1 MLNVR
6 VLLPIAVVAIVI
18 AVVLGNVVGAFAAGN
33 AASTAS
39 ANGRPFKI
47 LRAYVDSDGT
57 VLDGGGGMTITWS
70 YLNGTTNYT
79 VTFPAGT
86 WNQTTKTG
94 TAQCSFIP
102 IVQTDGTVPFN
113 ITSWTA
119 NSDGSG
125 VLNFYLGLGSSGDKA
140 AYLLFTSAN
149 C

>member
-1 MLNVR
+1 MLQVR
-6 VLLPIAVVAIVI
+6 VSLAIAIVALVVAVVA
-18 AVVLGNVVGAFAAGN
+18 GNAVGAFAAGN
-33 AASTAS
+33 AVSTAS

-57 VLDGGGGMTITWS
+57 VLDGGGGMTISWTYS
-70 YLNGTTNYT
+70 GNTYYT

-86 WNQTTKTG
+86 WNETTKTG
-94 TAQCSFIP
+94 TVQCSFIP

-125 VLNFYLGLGSSGDKA
+125 VLNFYLGLGSAGDKA
-140 AYLLFTSAN
+140 VYLLFTSAN